1 MVLDD
6 AGYELGKTYHLEG
19 KTYCR
24 ERSRE
29 PAARGR
35 FKVQLKQADGEL
47 LREEFPTR
55 ESIMLY
61 LAEKIPL
68 LKIRTNPP
76 KGLFCCLL

>member
-35 FKVQLKQADGEL
+35 RVRAARCLGATGAKLEVSSYSLAQAVVLGGAA
-47 LREEFPTR
+47 
-55 ESIMLY
+55 
-61 LAEKIPL
+61 AE
-68 LKIRTNPP
+68 
-76 KGLFCCLL
+76 